1 MSSLADLYRQIQNI
15 PIENGKLTRPIN
27 NIEFL
32 NFINDIKNLSKTNV
46 STDNILMKNAFNFY
60 KSIKRGIIS

>member
-1 MSSLADLYRQIQNI
+1 MWLNNLYKGILSI
-15 PIENGKLTRPIN
+15 PLENGKLARPIN